1 MERNERRAHASEAQL
16 RAMRKVRG
24 DWGDVKPYTRIEAAK
39 KNRYDRKQNRRLER
53 EARYDYEC

>member
-1 MERNERRAHASEAQL
+1 MERSERKTRTSKAQL

-53 EARYDYEC
+53 EARYDYEG